1 MQNRIEFKLKD
12 AEIIYYPD
20 FFSEKESCHYF
31 NILLQ
36 ETLWQ
41 QDNITLFGKTYK
53 QPRLTSLYADNNKS
67 YTYSN
72 ITMQPNKL
80 SNTLKEDQKSTRL
93 NSSHVVIS
101 YAVFCLKKKNIKK
114 KKITLSN

>member
-41 QDNITLFGKTYK
+41 QEILPFLEK
-53 QPRLTSLYADNNKS
+53 LTSKHA
-67 YTYSN
+67 
-72 ITMQPNKL
+72 
-80 SNTLKEDQKSTRL
+80 
-93 NSSHVVIS
+93 
-101 YAVFCLKKKNIKK
+101 
-114 KKITLSN
+114 